1 MSTKSLEILTD
12 EFHKFPGIGRKT
24 AQRLAF
30 YVMDISKD
38 EIEKFIV
45 ALRNVKE
52 NIKRCKI
59 CGNLSESEI
68 CDICDDNY
76 REKDVI
82 CVVEDSKDIL
92 AMEKAGV
99 FKGVY
104 HVLNGK
110 ISPLNGIGADKLN
123 LKRLVERVA
132 KEPIKEIILALNPDL
147 EGETTALYISDLLKN
162 FDVNITKIASG
173 IPMGGNLEFADIAT
187 ISRSLDG
194 RQKI

>member
-30 YVMDISKD
+30 YVMDISK
-38 EIEKFIV
+38 EEVEKFV
-45 ALRNVKE
+45 SALRDVKE
-52 NIKRCKI
+52 NIKRCEI
-59 CGNLSESEI
+59 CGNLSESDI
-68 CDICDDNY
+68 CDICSDDY
-76 REKDVI
+76 REKDII

-123 LKRLVERVA
+123 LKKLIERVA

-147 EGETTALYISDLLKN
+147 EGETTALYISELLKN
-162 FDVNITKIASG
+162 FDVKVTKIASG

-187 ISRSLDG
+187 ISRSIEG
-194 RQKI
+194 RRKI